1 MNKRSQSN
9 IPKTMASLVALVLV
23 ATVAVLAQDNAK
35 PETIH
40 ATAMGQLR
48 ASGKTFGVTI
58 NIASYSTPA
67 DQRTL
72 IDAFNAGG
80 HDALAEALSKMKSK
94 GRVAISGTPGLRH
107 RLCTHFSDR
116 QRPAHSVDHESPHPI
131 QRGLCE

>member
-58 NIASYSTPA
+58 NSHHIPRL
-67 DQRTL
+67 RTNEL
-72 IDAFNAGG
+72 
-80 HDALAEALSKMKSK
+80 
-94 GRVAISGTPGLRH
+94 
-107 RLCTHFSDR
+107 
-116 QRPAHSVDHESPHPI
+116 
-131 QRGLCE
+131 